1 MLLRAVATAMMHCD
15 PAGWCQRNL
24 AYKFKCVTQV
34 VAVQVW
40 KHVKGGTKLSQ
51 MLVNN
56 GKFPVNIIYCC
67 RVATF

>member
-1 MLLRAVATAMMHCD
+1 MVLRAAATGMMHCD

-24 AYKFKCVTQV
+24 AYKITCVTQV
-34 VAVQVW
+34 VAVQLR
-40 KHVKGGTKLSQ
+40 KHLKGGTKLSR

-56 GKFPVNIIYCC
+56 GKFPGNIVYCC